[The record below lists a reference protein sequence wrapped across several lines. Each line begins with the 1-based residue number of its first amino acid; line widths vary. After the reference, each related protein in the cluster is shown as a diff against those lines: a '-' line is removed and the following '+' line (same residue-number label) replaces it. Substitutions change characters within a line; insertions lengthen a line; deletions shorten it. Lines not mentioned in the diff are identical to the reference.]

1 MSTQKEQTRLRLLE
15 AAHRLLLKRGFHEV
29 GLDDIAEA
37 AGVSRQ
43 AVYKSHFASKAELVL
58 ELVRHV
64 HVAERLDELI
74 APIMG
79 APSGLAMLDAGIVA
93 AVEIENR
100 VHDLSLIMSTAAAS
114 DAGAARAWRNQMEG
128 KRSGLRATF
137 TRLAAEGQLAPTWT
151 IEEAVELLF
160 VLTSTDSYH
169 HLVVEGGWK
178 PAAMIQRTREICEKI
193 LVNPAKRPRRA

>member
-15 AAHRLLLKRGFHEV
+15 AAQRLLLKRGFHEV
-29 GLDDIAEA
+29 GLEDIAEA

-64 HVAERLDELI
+64 HLAERLDELI
-74 APIMG
+74 APIMSAG
-79 APSGLAMLDAGIVA
+79 SGLAMLDAGIAA
-93 AVEIENR
+93 AVEIEHR
-100 VHDLSLIMSTAAAS
+100 VHDLSLILSTAAAS
-114 DAGAARAWRNQMEG
+114 DAGAARAWRDQMDG

-137 TRLAAEGQLAPTWT
+137 TRLEADGQLAPTWT
-151 IEEAVELLF
+151 IEEAVDLLF
-160 VLTSTDSYH
+160 VLTSTDTYH

-178 PAAMIQRTREICEKI
+178 PAAMIERTREICKKT
-193 LVNPAKRPRRA
+193 LVTAKRPRRA